1 MYEIA
6 LETIPSAVGMLVLLA
21 FSAFFSAS
29 EVAYF
34 SLRPPDRKALR
45 ERGALGRRADT
56 LLDDPDGMLSAI
68 LFWNLFVNIGYLALS
83 GIISLKLE
91 QAEETLPGANA
102 WAFGFG
108 ALSLTLIIFFGELA
122 PKSLGSLRPQ
132 TLAALSSIPLTI
144 AIKALIPIMP
154 LVRAIRIG
162 TQRLFWPSFEPEP
175 YLEIG
180 DLERLMEKST
190 TDERFR
196 DVHQSLLR
204 NVVMLSDIQ
213 VEEWMRPRSQ
223 FPTLQPPVSRKDIQA
238 LETPYNY
245 VFIAEPGSDVVAR
258 SLYLPELIDVPE
270 ENLER
275 VAQPVVYVPWCA
287 TVADA
292 LEKMRVREREA
303 AIVNEFG
310 ETIGI
315 LTFEDLLDTI
325 LNLAPSR
332 SKIMLDAKPIHVL
345 SENEW
350 LVSSVT
356 SLRRLHKFLD
366 IELPESRSVTIA
378 GVVQEKLHRLLQAG
392 DVVGWGPFEIA
403 VIEAPQRGHALL
415 KLTLTEREDEA

>member
-1 MYEIA
+1 MSEIA
-6 LETIPSAVGMLVLLA
+6 LETLPSAVGMLVLLA

-29 EVAYF
+29 EVAFF
-34 SLRPPDRKALR
+34 SLRPTDRKALR
-45 ERGALGRRADT
+45 ERGALGRRADA
-56 LLDDPDGMLSAI
+56 LLDDPDRMLSAI
-68 LFWNLFVNIGYLALS
+68 LFWNLFVNVGYFTLS
-83 GIISLKLE
+83 GMISLRLE
-91 QAEETLPGANA
+91 GAEEALPGADA
-102 WAFGFG
+102 WALGFG
-108 ALSLTLIIFFGELA
+108 GFSLAMIIFFGELA
-122 PKSLGSLRPQ
+122 PKSVAALRAQ
-132 TLAALSSIPLTI
+132 TLASFASLPLTV
-144 AIKALIPIMP
+144 AITALVPIMP
-154 LVRAIRIG
+154 VIRAIRIIS
-162 TQRLFWPSFEPEP
+162 QRLFWPSFAPEP
-175 YLEIG
+175 YLELG

-223 FPTLQPPVSRKDIQA
+223 FPTLQPPVSKKDIQD
-238 LETPYNY
+238 LEAPFNY
-245 VFIAEPGSDVVAR
+245 IFISEPGSDVIAR
-258 SLYLPELIDVPE
+258 SLYLPELIDVPA

-287 TVADA
+287 TIADA

-356 SLRRLHKFLD
+356 SLRRLHKSLD
-366 IELPESRSVTIA
+366 VELPESRSVTIA

-415 KLTLTEREDEA
+415 KLTKIEREDES